1 MKIIIAGAGEV
12 GFHLAKLLS
21 YESQDITLIDS
32 DKESLSY
39 ADNHLDIRALKGDA
53 TSISVLEDARVSDSD
68 LLIAVTSSETTN
80 MTLCMLAKQ
89 LGSKR
94 TIARISN
101 TEFIE
106 NKEIIRFKDLGID
119 ELISPEELA
128 ASEIQSLINQSAF
141 NDTYEFEGGTLTM
154 VGICLPNGALFVGK
168 NVKDAAATF
177 PEVHF
182 MPIAIKRAGT
192 QFTIIPRGDTVFQA
206 EDQVYFITS
215 KEGVEELYKMTG
227 TVKKDIKNVM
237 ILGGSKVGQKTAR
250 DLCSRKFNVKLI
262 EKDKQKATELSE
274 QLPNAL
280 VINGDG
286 RNVALLEEESLSAM
300 DAFIAVTGN
309 SETNIMSCLV
319 AKSKEIKKTIAL
331 VENMDYFQLSH
342 SIGIDTLINKKLLAA
357 NNIFRYIRKGEVVA
371 MTRLNNLN
379 AEILEFIVK
388 PKSAVNGKYIKDI
401 DFPRLATIGGVI
413 RDGEGMIV
421 LGGFKISQGD
431 RVVVCCLPSAIPKI
445 EKLFL

>member
-32 DKESLSY
+32 NKDSLSY
-39 ADNHLDIRALKGDA
+39 ADNHLDIRVLKGDA
-53 TSISVLEDARVSDSD
+53 TSISVLEDARVSQSD
-68 LLIAVTSSETTN
+68 LVIGVTSSETTN
-80 MTLCMLAKQ
+80 LTLCMLAKQ
-89 LGSKR
+89 LGCKR

-101 TEFIE
+101 TEFID
-106 NKEIIRFKDLGID
+106 NKDLIRFSDLGID

-128 ASEIQSLINQSAF
+128 ATEIQLLINQSAF
-141 NDTYEFEGGTLTM
+141 NDTYEFEGGTLIM
-154 VGICLPNGALFVGK
+154 VGICLPIGAPFVGK
-168 NVKDAAATF
+168 MVKHAAEIF

-182 MPIAIKRAGT
+182 MPIAIKRSGT
-192 QFTIIPRGDTVFQA
+192 QFTVIPRGDTIFQA

-262 EKDKQKATELSE
+262 EKDKQKASELAE

-280 VINGDG
+280 IINGDG
-286 RNVALLEEESLSAM
+286 RNVELLEEESLSAM

-319 AKSKEIKKTIAL
+319 AKSKNIKKTIAL

-357 NNIFRYIRKGEVVA
+357 NNIFRFIRKGEVVA

-388 PKSAVNGKYIKDI
+388 PKSAVSDKLIKDI
-401 DFPRLATIGGVI
+401 NFPRLATIGGVI
-413 RDGEGMIV
+413 RDGVGIIA
-421 LGGFKISQGD
+421 LGSFKILEGD
-431 RVVVCCLPSAIPKI
+431 RVVICCLPSAIPKI

>member
-106 NKEIIRFKDLGID
+106 NKETIRFKDLGID

-413 RDGEGMIV
+413 RDGEGRIV
-421 LGGFKISQGD
+421 LGDFKISQGD